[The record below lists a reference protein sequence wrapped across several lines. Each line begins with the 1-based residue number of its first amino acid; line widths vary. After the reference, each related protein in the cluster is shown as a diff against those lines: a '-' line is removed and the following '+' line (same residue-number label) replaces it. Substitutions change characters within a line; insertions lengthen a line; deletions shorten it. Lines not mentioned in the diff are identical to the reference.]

1 MEIWKI
7 GVISGYFLLA
17 DFVWITQFATAQ
29 YQARLGDILQMAEGW
44 QLGLGLVAVYVLLLL
59 GLFYFVLTSEISL
72 VKAVVFGLVVY
83 GVYGFTNY
91 LILDKWSL
99 DLVLID
105 FVWGG
110 FLYGSSAAI
119 ARLIH
124 YTQ

>member
-17 DFVWITQFATAQ
+17 DFVWITQFATVQ
-29 YQARLGDILQMAEGW
+29 YQARLGDMLQMAEGW

-99 DLVLID
+99 DLVMID

-119 ARLIH
+119 ARLIN

>member
-29 YQARLGDILQMAEGW
+29 YQARLGDMLQMAEGW

>member
-17 DFVWITQFATAQ
+17 DFVWITQFATVQ
-29 YQARLGDILQMAEGW
+29 YQARLGDMLQMAEGW

>member
-29 YQARLGDILQMAEGW
+29 YQARLGDMLQMADGW
-44 QLGLGLVAVYVLLLL
+44 QLGLGLVAVYALLLL
-59 GLFYFVLTSEISL
+59 GLYGFVLVGDISL
-72 VKAVVFGLVVY
+72 VKAVGFGLVVY

-91 LILDKWSL
+91 LILQQWSL
-99 DLVLID
+99 DLVLVD

-119 ARLIH
+119 AKLIN